1 MATSNTFRIGK
12 ILRNRNI
19 GDWCTGKLVGG
30 KLEGGELDNWN
41 IGKLVKEKKPINEST
56 NISNKPIHQY
66 TNQIINQYLQ
76 FFNGKLV

>member
-30 KLEGGELDNWN
+30 KLEGGELDNCN
-41 IGKLVKEKKPINEST
+41 IGEVERERKPMNE
-56 NISNKPIHQY
+56 
-66 TNQIINQYLQ
+66 
-76 FFNGKLV
+76 